1 MRTSIYLLLAVLL
14 CVLGA
19 GCASDDLTERI
30 VEIKAAQVE
39 GDSSSHD
46 GLSASDAT
54 NILHEVKSRLASRLG
69 YTVFEN
75 KYPNPNNIGTVEYS
89 IHFTQQG
96 ASTVGITL
104 DMDGK
109 HVIFRGDTD
118 ADAPSEA
125 ELQKAMKVVQGVL
138 DERGI
143 RYRVRSFTEQ
153 EYLIPSQKKRMLN

>member
-1 MRTSIYLLLAVLL
+1 MRTSIYLLSAALV

-30 VEIKAAQVE
+30 VEIKTTQAKV
-39 GDSSSHD
+39 DSSIHG

-54 NILHEVKSRLASRLG
+54 NVLHEVKSRLASRFG

-75 KYPNPNNIGTVEYS
+75 KYPSQENPGGVEYS

-104 DMDGK
+104 NMDGK
-109 HVIFRGDTD
+109 HVIFRGDSD

-125 ELQKAMKVVQGVL
+125 ELNKAMKVVQEVL
-138 DERGI
+138 DERGV
-143 RYRVRSFTEQ
+143 RYRVRSFMEQ
-153 EYLIPSQKKRMLN
+153 EYLIPSQIKRMTN